1 MRGNSKT
8 GHQPVRASTAAFV
21 GTMIEWYDFYIYA
34 TAAALVFGKL
44 FFPSATGFYGTL
56 AAFGTFAVGFFARPL
71 GGAIFGHIGDR
82 IGRKKSL
89 VITLLMMGT
98 VTVLIGLLP
107 TYASIGVWAPILL
120 VLLRIVQGV
129 AVGGEWGGAVLMAG
143 EHSPD
148 KRKRTFF
155 ASFAQL
161 GSPAGL
167 ILSMLMFK
175 LVTGLDDA
183 AFLSWGWRVPF
194 LFSAVLL
201 AVGFV
206 IRLSVN
212 ESPDF
217 LEEKQARDE
226 KQKLAQAEKQKLA
239 QAEKQKLAQHAKPE
253 RAPLAQVLTGAPKLL
268 AMAVGANV
276 LGIAGFYFTSTFM
289 IAYTTQYVGLNRAV
303 ILDCLL
309 VVSIMQFF
317 ITPVAAYIASRVGN
331 LRFLAFTAL
340 VSIFTPYAMFNL
352 VDLGSLSS
360 ITLGIGVAV
369 LFMGAYYAV
378 IAGFVSDS
386 FPTAIRYTGISMA
399 YQLSG
404 AIFGGLTPMLGT
416 VLAENFKGQ
425 WWPLALLFSAI
436 SLLSLVSVLLLGA
449 YGQRR
454 VQFQLKGQQA

>member
-1 MRGNSKT
+1 MRGNTKT
-8 GHQPVRASTAAFV
+8 GHQPVRASTAAFI

-71 GGAIFGHIGDR
+71 GGALFGHIGDR

-107 TYASIGVWAPILL
+107 TYASIGFWAPVLL

-148 KRKRTFF
+148 KSKRTFF

-201 AVGFV
+201 VVGFV

-217 LEEKQARDE
+217 LEEKQA
-226 KQKLAQAEKQKLA
+226 QAKR
-239 QAEKQKLAQHAKPE
+239 AKPA
-253 RAPLAQVLTGAPKLL
+253 RAPLAQVLTGAPRLL
-268 AMAVGANV
+268 ALAVGANV

-317 ITPVAAYIASRVGN
+317 ITPLAAYIASRVGN
-331 LRFLAFTAL
+331 LRFLATMAL
-340 VSIFTPYAMFNL
+340 VSVFTPYAMFNL
-352 VDLGSLSS
+352 VDLGSLGA

-425 WWPLALLFSAI
+425 GWPLAVLFSVI

-449 YGQRR
+449 CRQRH
-454 VQFQLKGQQA
+454 VQLQPEAQQV

>member
-148 KRKRTFF
+148 KSKRTFF

-175 LVTGLDDA
+175 LVTGLDDE

-217 LEEKQARDE
+217 LEEKQAR
-226 KQKLAQAEKQKLA
+226 AEKQK
-239 QAEKQKLAQHAKPE
+239 QPQHTKPE

-317 ITPVAAYIASRVGN
+317 ITPLAAYIASRVGN

-352 VDLGSLSS
+352 VDMGSLSS

>member
-1 MRGNSKT
+1 MKPTASP
-8 GHQPVRASTAAFV
+8 QPRRAAAAAFI

-71 GGAIFGHIGDR
+71 GGAIFGHIGDK

-89 VITLLMMGT
+89 VITLVMMGT

-107 TYASIGVWAPILL
+107 THASIGVWAPVLL
-120 VLLRIVQGV
+120 ILLRIVQGI

-148 KRKRTFF
+148 QSKRTFF

-175 LVTGLDDA
+175 LVTGLDDE

-201 AVGFV
+201 VVGFV

-217 LEEKQARDE
+217 IAEKA
-226 KQKLAQAEKQKLA
+226 AQAKRA
-239 QAEKQKLAQHAKPE
+239 NPAKPAQ
-253 RAPLAQVLTGAPKLL
+253 APLAQVLRGAPRLL
-268 AMAVGANV
+268 ALAVGANV
-276 LGIAGFYFTSTFM
+276 LGIAGFYFTNTFM

-317 ITPVAAYIASRVGN
+317 ITPLAAYIASRVGN
-331 LRFLAFTAL
+331 LRFLGAMAF

-352 VDLGSLSS
+352 VDQGSLSS
-360 ITLGIGVAV
+360 ITLGVGVAV

-378 IAGFVSDS
+378 IAGYVSDS
-386 FPTAIRYTGISMA
+386 FPTGIRYTGISMA

-404 AIFGGLTPMLGT
+404 AIFGGLTPLLGT

-436 SLLSLVSVLLLGA
+436 SLLSLVSVLLLGNA
-449 YGQRR
+449 GQRTE
-454 VQFQLKGQQA
+454 QFHLKDQQA

>member
-1 MRGNSKT
+1 MRGNTAT

-56 AAFGTFAVGFFARPL
+56 AALGTFAVGFFARPL
-71 GGAIFGHIGDR
+71 GGVIFGHIGDR

-89 VITLLMMGT
+89 VITLVMMGT

-107 TYASIGVWAPILL
+107 TYASIGFWAPVLL
-120 VLLRIVQGV
+120 ILLRIVQGI

-148 KRKRTFF
+148 RSKRTFF

-175 LVTGLDDA
+175 LVTSLDDE
-183 AFLSWGWRVPF
+183 AFLGWGWRVPF

-201 AVGFV
+201 VVGFL

-217 LEEKQARDE
+217 LAEKQA
-226 KQKLAQAEKQKLA
+226 QAQRARPA
-239 QAEKQKLAQHAKPE
+239 Q
-253 RAPLAQVLTGAPKLL
+253 APLAQVLRGAPRLL
-268 AMAVGANV
+268 ALAVGANV
-276 LGIAGFYFTSTFM
+276 LGIAGFYFTNTFM
-289 IAYTTQYVGLNRAV
+289 IAYTTQYAGLSRAV

-309 VVSIMQFF
+309 VVSIMQFL
-317 ITPVAAYIASRVGN
+317 ITPLAAYIASRIGN
-331 LRFLAFTAL
+331 LRFLGATAL
-340 VSIFTPYAMFNL
+340 ASIFTPYVMFNL
-352 VDLGSLSS
+352 VDQGSLAS
-360 ITLGIGVAV
+360 ITLGVGVAV

-378 IAGFVSDS
+378 IAGYVSDS
-386 FPTAIRYTGISMA
+386 FPTGIRYTGISLA

-404 AIFGGLTPMLGT
+404 AIFGGLTPLLGT
-416 VLAENFKGQ
+416 VLAENFKGE
-425 WWPLALLFSAI
+425 WWPLAVLFSAI
-436 SLLSLVSVLLLGA
+436 SLLSLVSVLLLGNA
-449 YGQRR
+449 GQRTE
-454 VQFQLKGQQA
+454 QFQLKDQQA

>member
-1 MRGNSKT
+1 MRGNTKT
-8 GHQPVRASTAAFV
+8 GHQPVRASTAAFI

-71 GGAIFGHIGDR
+71 GGALFGHIGDR

-107 TYASIGVWAPILL
+107 TYASIGVWAPVLL

-148 KRKRTFF
+148 KGKRTFF

-201 AVGFV
+201 LVGFV

-217 LEEKQARDE
+217 LEEKQA
-226 KQKLAQAEKQKLA
+226 QAKR
-239 QAEKQKLAQHAKPE
+239 AKPA
-253 RAPLAQVLTGAPKLL
+253 RAPLAQVLTGAPRLL
-268 AMAVGANV
+268 ALAVGANV

-317 ITPVAAYIASRVGN
+317 ITPLAAYIASRVGN
-331 LRFLAFTAL
+331 LRFLGATAL
-340 VSIFTPYAMFNL
+340 ISVFTPYAMFNL
-352 VDLGSLSS
+352 VDLGSLGA

-436 SLLSLVSVLLLGA
+436 SLLSLVSVLSLGA
-449 YGQRR
+449 YRQRHA
-454 VQFQLKGQQA
+454 QLQPEVQQA

>member
-1 MRGNSKT
+1 
-8 GHQPVRASTAAFV
+8 
-21 GTMIEWYDFYIYA
+21 
-34 TAAALVFGKL
+34 
-44 FFPSATGFYGTL
+44 
-56 AAFGTFAVGFFARPL
+56 
-71 GGAIFGHIGDR
+71 
-82 IGRKKSL
+82 
-89 VITLLMMGT
+89 
-98 VTVLIGLLP
+98 
-107 TYASIGVWAPILL
+107 
-120 VLLRIVQGV
+120 
-129 AVGGEWGGAVLMAG
+129 VLMAG

-148 KRKRTFF
+148 QSKRTFF

-175 LVTGLDDA
+175 LVTGLDDE

-201 AVGFV
+201 VVGFV

-217 LEEKQARDE
+217 IAEKA
-226 KQKLAQAEKQKLA
+226 AQAKRA
-239 QAEKQKLAQHAKPE
+239 NPAKPAQ
-253 RAPLAQVLTGAPKLL
+253 APLAQVLRGAPRLL
-268 AMAVGANV
+268 ALAVGANV
-276 LGIAGFYFTSTFM
+276 LGIAGFYFTNTFM

-317 ITPVAAYIASRVGN
+317 ITPLAAYIASRVGN
-331 LRFLAFTAL
+331 LRFLGAMAF

-352 VDLGSLSS
+352 VDQGSLSS
-360 ITLGIGVAV
+360 ITLGVGVAV

-378 IAGFVSDS
+378 IAGYVSDS
-386 FPTAIRYTGISMA
+386 FPTGIRYTGISMA

-404 AIFGGLTPMLGT
+404 AIFGGLTPLLGT

-436 SLLSLVSVLLLGA
+436 SLLSLVSVLLLGNA
-449 YGQRR
+449 GQRTE
-454 VQFQLKGQQA
+454 QFHLKDQQA

>member
-1 MRGNSKT
+1 MRGNSRT
-8 GHQPVRASTAAFV
+8 GHQPVRASTAAFI

-71 GGAIFGHIGDR
+71 GGALFGHIGDR

-89 VITLLMMGT
+89 VITLLMMGS

-107 TYASIGVWAPILL
+107 TYASIGVWAPVLL

-148 KRKRTFF
+148 KSKRTFF

-201 AVGFV
+201 VVGFV

-217 LEEKQARDE
+217 LEEKQA
-226 KQKLAQAEKQKLA
+226 QAQR
-239 QAEKQKLAQHAKPE
+239 AKPA
-253 RAPLAQVLTGAPKLL
+253 RAPLAQVLTGAPGLL
-268 AMAVGANV
+268 ALAVGANV

-317 ITPVAAYIASRVGN
+317 ITPLAAYIASRVGN
-331 LRFLAFTAL
+331 LRFLATMAL
-340 VSIFTPYAMFNL
+340 VSVFTPYAMFNL
-352 VDLGSLSS
+352 VDLGTLSA

-425 WWPLALLFSAI
+425 WWPLAVLFSVI
-436 SLLSLVSVLLLGA
+436 SLLSLVSVLALGA
-449 YGQRR
+449 HGRR
-454 VQFQLKGQQA
+454 HVQFQPEGHRA

>member
-1 MRGNSKT
+1 MRGKPVT

-71 GGAIFGHIGDR
+71 GGAIFGHIGDK

-89 VITLLMMGT
+89 VITLVMMGT

-107 TYASIGVWAPILL
+107 THASIGVWAPVLL
-120 VLLRIVQGV
+120 ILLRIVQGI

-148 KRKRTFF
+148 QSKRTFF

-175 LVTGLDDA
+175 LVTGLDDE

-201 AVGFV
+201 VVGFV

-217 LEEKQARDE
+217 IAEKA
-226 KQKLAQAEKQKLA
+226 AQAKRA
-239 QAEKQKLAQHAKPE
+239 NPAKPAQ
-253 RAPLAQVLTGAPKLL
+253 APLAQVLRGAPRLL
-268 AMAVGANV
+268 ALAVGANV
-276 LGIAGFYFTSTFM
+276 LGIAGFYFTNTFM

-317 ITPVAAYIASRVGN
+317 ITPLAAYIASRVGN
-331 LRFLAFTAL
+331 LRFLGAMAF

-352 VDLGSLSS
+352 VDQGSLSS
-360 ITLGIGVAV
+360 ITLGVGVAV

-378 IAGFVSDS
+378 IAGYVSDS
-386 FPTAIRYTGISMA
+386 FPTGIRYTGISMA

-404 AIFGGLTPMLGT
+404 AIFGGLTPLLGT

-436 SLLSLVSVLLLGA
+436 SLLSLVSVLLLGNA
-449 YGQRR
+449 GQRTE
-454 VQFQLKGQQA
+454 QFHLKDQQA

>member
-1 MRGNSKT
+1 M
-8 GHQPVRASTAAFV
+8 RASTAAFI

-71 GGAIFGHIGDR
+71 GGALFGHIGDR

-89 VITLLMMGT
+89 VITLLMMGS

-107 TYASIGVWAPILL
+107 TYASIGVWAPVLL

-148 KRKRTFF
+148 KSKRTFF

-183 AFLSWGWRVPF
+183 AFLTWGWRVPF

-201 AVGFV
+201 VVGFV

-217 LEEKQARDE
+217 LEEKQA
-226 KQKLAQAEKQKLA
+226 QAQR
-239 QAEKQKLAQHAKPE
+239 AKPA
-253 RAPLAQVLTGAPKLL
+253 RAPLAQVLTGAPGLL
-268 AMAVGANV
+268 ALAVGANV

-317 ITPVAAYIASRVGN
+317 ITPLAAYIASRVGN
-331 LRFLAFTAL
+331 LRFLATMAL
-340 VSIFTPYAMFNL
+340 VSVFTPYAMFNL
-352 VDLGSLSS
+352 VDLGSLSA

-425 WWPLALLFSAI
+425 WWPLAVLFSVI
-436 SLLSLVSVLLLGA
+436 SLLSLVSVLALGA
-449 YGQRR
+449 HGRR
-454 VQFQLKGQQA
+454 HVQFQPEGHRA

>member
-8 GHQPVRASTAAFV
+8 GHQPVRASTAAFI

-71 GGAIFGHIGDR
+71 GGALFGHIGDR

-107 TYASIGVWAPILL
+107 TYASIGFWAPVLL

-148 KRKRTFF
+148 KSRRTFF

-183 AFLSWGWRVPF
+183 AFLSWGWRGPF

-201 AVGFV
+201 LVGFV

-217 LEEKQARDE
+217 LEEKQA
-226 KQKLAQAEKQKLA
+226 QAKR
-239 QAEKQKLAQHAKPE
+239 AKPA
-253 RAPLAQVLTGAPKLL
+253 RAPLAQVLTGAPRLL
-268 AMAVGANV
+268 ALAVGANV

-317 ITPVAAYIASRVGN
+317 ITPLAAYIASRVGN
-331 LRFLAFTAL
+331 LRFLGATAL
-340 VSIFTPYAMFNL
+340 VSVFTPYAMFNL
-352 VDLGSLSS
+352 VDLGSLGA

-436 SLLSLVSVLLLGA
+436 SLLSLVSVLSLGA
-449 YGQRR
+449 YRQRH
-454 VQFQLKGQQA
+454 VQFQPEAQQA

>member
-1 MRGNSKT
+1 MRGNSRT
-8 GHQPVRASTAAFV
+8 GHQPVRASTAAFI

-71 GGAIFGHIGDR
+71 GGALFGHIGDR

-89 VITLLMMGT
+89 VITLLMMGS

-107 TYASIGVWAPILL
+107 TYASIGVWAPVLL

-148 KRKRTFF
+148 KSKRTFF

-183 AFLSWGWRVPF
+183 AFLTWGWRVPF

-201 AVGFV
+201 VVGFV

-217 LEEKQARDE
+217 LEEKQA
-226 KQKLAQAEKQKLA
+226 QAQR
-239 QAEKQKLAQHAKPE
+239 AKPA
-253 RAPLAQVLTGAPKLL
+253 RAPLAQVLTGAPGLL
-268 AMAVGANV
+268 ALAVGANV

-317 ITPVAAYIASRVGN
+317 VTPLAAYIASRVGN
-331 LRFLAFTAL
+331 LRFLATMAL
-340 VSIFTPYAMFNL
+340 VSVFTPYAMFNL
-352 VDLGSLSS
+352 VDLGSLSA

-425 WWPLALLFSAI
+425 WWPLAVLFSVI
-436 SLLSLVSVLLLGA
+436 SLLSLVSVLALGA
-449 YGQRR
+449 HGRR
-454 VQFQLKGQQA
+454 HVQFQPEGHRA

>member
-1 MRGNSKT
+1 MRGNTKT
-8 GHQPVRASTAAFV
+8 GHQPVRASTAAFI

-71 GGAIFGHIGDR
+71 GGALFGHIGDR

-107 TYASIGVWAPILL
+107 TYASIGVWAPVLL

-148 KRKRTFF
+148 KSKRTFF

-201 AVGFV
+201 LVGFV

-217 LEEKQARDE
+217 LEEKQA
-226 KQKLAQAEKQKLA
+226 QAKR
-239 QAEKQKLAQHAKPE
+239 AKPA
-253 RAPLAQVLTGAPKLL
+253 RAPLAQVLTGAPRLL
-268 AMAVGANV
+268 ALAVGANV

-317 ITPVAAYIASRVGN
+317 ITPLAAYIASRVGN
-331 LRFLAFTAL
+331 LRFLGATAL
-340 VSIFTPYAMFNL
+340 ISVFTPYAMFNL
-352 VDLGSLSS
+352 VDLGSLGA

-436 SLLSLVSVLLLGA
+436 SLLSLVSVLSLGA
-449 YGQRR
+449 YRQRH
-454 VQFQLKGQQA
+454 VQLQPEVQQA

>member
-89 VITLLMMGT
+89 VITLLMMGS

-201 AVGFV
+201 VVGFV

-217 LEEKQARDE
+217 LEEKRAQAE
-226 KQKLAQAEKQKLA
+226 QQKLAQAQRS
-239 QAEKQKLAQHAKPE
+239 KPE
-253 RAPLAQVLTGAPKLL
+253 RTPLAQVLTGAPKLL

-317 ITPVAAYIASRVGN
+317 ITPLAAYIASRVGN
-331 LRFLAFTAL
+331 LRFLVATSL

-352 VDLGSLSS
+352 VDLGSLAS

-425 WWPLALLFSAI
+425 WWPLALLFSVI

-454 VQFQLKGQQA
+454 VQFQLKGHQA